1 MLLVCTALLT
11 AFSIISSVIVS
22 HLSSRYE
29 QTLYL
34 KSYDLA
40 AANLLEAFCSRV
52 ADFNVLA
59 GKFLSDGQCD
69 PRLCALLETPSY
81 EEIPAETRNYCT
93 RLLASICRDDRYL
106 RGFLIF
112 SPEKE
117 TLY

>member
-1 MLLVCTALLT
+1 MKHKRYTEKSYGFFSRMLLVCTALLT

-40 AANLLEAFCSRV
+40 ASNLLEAFDSRV
-52 ADFNVLA
+52 ADFNILA

-69 PRLCALLETPSY
+69 PRL
-81 EEIPAETRNYCT
+81 
-93 RLLASICRDDRYL
+93 
-106 RGFLIF
+106 
-112 SPEKE
+112 
-117 TLY
+117 